1 MLAPAAL
8 NASLSFFSQ
17 SLGSGLRIGSVM
29 MIEWYIFSIRPW
41 LVSTPAWTSGPFSIP
56 IALPTL
62 TWSWITLIESEYFW
76 ICLVAQVAGVL

>member
-17 SLGSGLRIGSVM
+17 SLAAVSGSVPSM
-29 MIEWYIFSIRPW
+29 MIEWYIFSISPW

-62 TWSWITLIESEYFW
+62 TWSWITLIESEYF
-76 ICLVAQVAGVL
+76 LMVSLLA